1 MKTKKIPM
9 YGVGGSTVP
18 KAGLQPFSSR
28 RWQRVARGCGGCAR
42 SGRPSRR
49 RCARLESGE
58 ISRPRITKR
67 SAAATRQRSRSHER
81 RSLSLEGRR
90 RLPRPLIMEF
100 ADGSGGRTLGVIRRR
115 VMTIAHHRPLSRSA
129 PHNARSPPHDARS
142 RPHNALCSAARR
154 RGRMPTVSAAL
165 AAVGA

>member
-1 MKTKKIPM
+1 MELE
-9 YGVGGSTVP
+9 VLL

-28 RWQRVARGCGGCAR
+28 RWQRVARGCGGYAR

-67 SAAATRQRSRSHER
+67 STAATRQRTRSHER
-81 RSLSLEGRR
+81 RSLSREGRR
-90 RLPRPLIMEF
+90 RLPRPLIMEL

-129 PHNARSPPHDARS
+129 PHNARTPPHNARTPPHNARS
-142 RPHNALCSAARR
+142 RPHDALCSAARR